1 MLAVVV
7 AILVQ
12 SSTLVLDAR
21 PNPTCR
27 RQAGDDLVVCAPGD
41 VLTPILDARIDGM
54 SAKVLV
60 APGAAH
66 DLTCNPAFI
75 RRAQIMARGVAPL
88 ADVGPVAVTGGYGQ
102 VGMTLVGRS
111 GRYPVRWGPLETVS
125 GADCVIGPRRLPF
138 DRVRFV
144 FGDRRAG
151 ASTVALPFLRR
162 ELGHIYADV
171 PMGRER
177 LAIRFEQQYARSV
190 LTAPAAQ
197 AIAPIHGGTSTGP
210 LLAEPISYGV
220 ARPVR
225 TFALHRPLR
234 IGSLT
239 LAAPYVRVQDYGR
252 AMNIRS
258 VDPDALEEGD
268 LLVAAK
274 RPKPGALKLVRVG
287 NDDLSRCVE
296 LTIDKKKRE
305 ISLTC

>member
-1 MLAVVV
+1 MMAVFV
-7 AILVQ
+7 AIMAQ
-12 SSTLVLDAR
+12 SLTLVLDAR

-41 VLTPILDARIDGM
+41 VLTPILDADIDGT

-60 APGAAH
+60 EPGAAH
-66 DLTCNPAFI
+66 DLTCNPSFI
-75 RRAQIMARGVAPL
+75 RRARIMARGVAPL
-88 ADVGPVAVTGGYGQ
+88 AEVGPVTVTGGYGQ
-102 VGMTLVGRS
+102 VGMTLAARS
-111 GRYPVRWGPLETVS
+111 GRFPIRWGPLETVRM
-125 GADCVIGPRRLPF
+125 ADCVVGPRHLPF

-144 FGDRRAG
+144 FGDHRAG
-151 ASTVALPFLRR
+151 ATTVALPFKRR
-162 ELGHIYADV
+162 NLGHIYADV
-171 PMGRER
+171 PVGRET

-220 ARPVR
+220 VRLIR
-225 TFALHRPLR
+225 TFKLHRPLR
-234 IGSLT
+234 VGSLT

-258 VDPDALEEGD
+258 VDPDALKEGD

-296 LTIDKKKRE
+296 LTVDKMKRE